1 MNEGLMVIVYEPLW
15 KSSDLMVMELFPQGQ
30 NSLIGFFAL
39 LNKTA
44 IIGQRSHIPLLIK
57 YLASSF
63 RAAAAAAAFRFCEAL
78 GLRSSESGL
87 LRILVS
93 RSDGTIDVVPFG
105 VELEPEGFEKRGV

>member
-1 MNEGLMVIVYEPLW
+1 MEEFGLNGYGTLSTRAKLTYW
-15 KSSDLMVMELFPQGQ
+15 
-30 NSLIGFFAL
+30 FFAL

-63 RAAAAAAAFRFCEAL
+63 RAAAAAAFRFCEAL

-93 RSDGTIDVVPFG
+93 LSDGTIDVVPFG
-105 VELEPEGFEKRGV
+105 VELEPEGLEKRRI

>member
-1 MNEGLMVIVYEPLW
+1 MVILNEPLW

-30 NSLIGFFAL
+30 NSLMDFFAL
-39 LNKTA
+39 LDKTA
-44 IIGQRSHIPLLIK
+44 ISGQRSHIPLLRK

-63 RAAAAAAAFRFCEAL
+63 RAAAAAAFRFCEAL

-93 RSDGTIDVVPFG
+93 LSDGTIDVVPFG
-105 VELEPEGFEKRGV
+105 VE

>member
-1 MNEGLMVIVYEPLW
+1 MLDEWGTDGHRVRTLVEELGLSGHGPLSTRA
-15 KSSDLMVMELFPQGQ
+15 KLTLGT
-30 NSLIGFFAL
+30 LFAL

-44 IIGQRSHIPLLIK
+44 ISGQRSHRLLLSR

-63 RAAAAAAAFRFCEAL
+63 RAAAAAAFRFCEAL

-93 RSDGTIDVVPFG
+93 LSDGTIDVVPFG
-105 VELEPEGFEKRGV
+105 VE